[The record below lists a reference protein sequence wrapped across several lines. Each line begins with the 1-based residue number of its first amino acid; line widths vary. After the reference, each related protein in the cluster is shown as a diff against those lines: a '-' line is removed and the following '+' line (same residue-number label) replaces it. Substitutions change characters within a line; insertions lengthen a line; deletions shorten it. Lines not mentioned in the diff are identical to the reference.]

1 MINARWYFFMK
12 SKQAYFVV
20 IFLVVVSCAAFGRIA
35 FNDFIN
41 FDDLHYITENRH
53 IQSGFNLRNIQWAF
67 SSFEYYYW
75 QPLTWLSHTLDWSL
89 FKDYAGGHHLM
100 SLLLHIGSVLLL
112 FFFLYRATKNLW
124 PAAFAAAL
132 FALHPLRVESVAWA
146 AERKD
151 VLSMFFG
158 LASIYAYAFYAEHS
172 KRSRYCLCL
181 ILFAL
186 SLMSKP
192 TFVTLPFALLL
203 LDYWPLGRWQ
213 KALSAVK
220 EPPPASNSETRRNN
234 KKSKADAKR
243 EEATSAP
250 LKSRIPDITSLV
262 YEKIPFLLLTIFSSI
277 VTFWGQSKFGLI
289 VSLEGMSFPLR
300 FQNAAVAYVA
310 YLGKLF
316 WPVDLAIFY
325 PYEYF
330 FPFWQVLGSYLVM
343 IGITAAVIYTIKKT
357 PFLFVGWFWYLGTL
371 VPVIGLVQVAT
382 QSMADRWTY
391 LPSIGIVVMLA
402 WGIPLLVKS
411 ENIQKKIIFPAGLTV
426 LIILAILTWNQ
437 CGYWKN
443 SLALFGRTLK
453 VTTDNVQA
461 SINYGMALAEDN
473 RLEEAI
479 DYYNDAMRIS
489 PDYLAYQHRGNAYIK
504 LGRYAPAIEDYSKAI
519 RIKPEQIGSYNKRG
533 SAYHHLGEYQLA
545 IRDYSEAIR
554 LKPDHAETYNNRG
567 TVYHHL
573 GQYLKA
579 IKDYNEAIRLNP
591 DYAEAYN
598 NRGITNHHLGQF
610 ESAIKD
616 YIEAIRLKPDYEEA
630 FGNRGNAYLSLGQF
644 ASAIKDYDETIRLK
658 PDHAETF
665 NNRGAAYLMQGNSK
679 IGCRDAR
686 KACELGKCRI
696 WEMARQKGDCR

>member
-1 MINARWYFFMK
+1 MK
-12 SKQAYFVV
+12 SKHVYFVV

-53 IQSGFNLRNIQWAF
+53 IQSGFNLQNIKWAF

-112 FFFLYRATKNLW
+112 FFFLFRTTGNLSS
-124 PAAFAAAL
+124 AAFVAAF
-132 FALHPLRVESVAWA
+132 FALHPLRVESIAWA

-158 LASIYAYAFYAEHS
+158 LASIYAYACYAEHA
-172 KRSRYCLCL
+172 RLSRYFLCL

-220 EPPPASNSETRRNN
+220 EPQAVSDSETKRNN
-234 KKSKADAKR
+234 KKPKAATVGKK
-243 EEATSAP
+243 ATSAP
-250 LKSRIPDITSLV
+250 LKSRMPGIAFLV

-277 VTFWGQSKFGLI
+277 VTFWGQNKFGI
-289 VSLEGMSFPLR
+289 VVSLESMSLPLR

-330 FPFWQVLGSYLVM
+330 FPFWQVLASYIVL
-343 IGITAAVIYTIKKT
+343 IGITVTVIYTMKKT

-391 LPSIGIVVMLA
+391 LPSIGIGIMLS

-411 ENIQKKIIFPAGLTV
+411 ENIRKKIIFPAGVSV
-426 LIILAILTWNQ
+426 LIILAILTWHQ

-443 SLALFGRTLK
+443 SLELFGRALQITK
-453 VTTDNVQA
+453 DNVQA

-479 DYYNDAMRIS
+479 VYYNDSIRIS
-489 PDYLAYQHRGNAYIK
+489 PDYLAYQHRGNAYMK
-504 LGRYAPAIEDYSKAI
+504 LGRYAPAIEDYNEAI
-519 RIKPEQIGSYNKRG
+519 RIKPNQIVSYNKRG
-533 SAYHHLGEYQLA
+533 AAYYHLGDYQLA

-554 LKPDHAETYNNRG
+554 LKPHHAEAYGNRG
-567 TVYHHL
+567 TVYHHV
-573 GQYLKA
+573 GQYLTA
-579 IKDYNEAIRLNP
+579 VKDYDAAIRLNP

-598 NRGITNHHLGQF
+598 NRGITYHHLGRF
-610 ESAIKD
+610 ASAIQD
-616 YIEAIRLKPDYEEA
+616 YDEAIRLKPDYAEA
-630 FGNRGNAYLSLGQF
+630 YGNRGNAYLGLGRF
-644 ASAIKDYDETIRLK
+644 DSAIQNYDEAIRLK
-658 PDHAETF
+658 PDHAEML
-665 NNRGAAYLMQGNSK
+665 NNRGAAYLIQGNAKS
-679 IGCRDAR
+679 GCRDAR

-696 WEMARQKGDCR
+696 LEMARQKGDCR